1 LLGASSITPL
11 VVVVGF
17 YPPFDF
23 ENLDDDRFNI
33 RDKEKGYNMDFMS
46 YANLFQANM
55 DPLALLDPA
64 TLEKYSQRTFQT
76 FFQHFASKTRWIDG
90 QSMVYEKAPD
100 DSAGKVKV
108 TTTQRIETLTMVA
121 SATWLSLAIIFIL
134 VVILCICIV
143 ALKIVYPHNVLRSN
157 IECIADVLV
166 LIEGSE
172 ALLQCAGRHDA
183 RMLTEKGLRT
193 RLGWFKD
200 REGVVRYGVE
210 IVDAPGVEWIDKPSG
225 FEMVGRRDS

>member
-1 LLGASSITPL
+1 
-11 VVVVGF
+11 
-17 YPPFDF
+17 
-23 ENLDDDRFNI
+23 
-33 RDKEKGYNMDFMS
+33 MDFMS

-76 FFQHFASKTRWIDG
+76 FFQHFASKTKWIDG
-90 QSMVYEKAPD
+90 QSMVYKDAPD
-100 DSAGKVKV
+100 DRAGEFEV

-134 VVILCICIV
+134 VIILSICIV
-143 ALKIVYPHNVLRSN
+143 TLKIVYPHSIMRNN

-172 ALLQCAGRHDA
+172 ALLQCAERHDA
-183 RMLTEKGLRT
+183 NMLTDNGLRT

-210 IVDAPGVEWIDKPSG
+210 IVDAPGVEWIEKPG
-225 FEMVGRRDS
+225 GIEGQERREG

>member
-1 LLGASSITPL
+1 
-11 VVVVGF
+11 
-17 YPPFDF
+17 
-23 ENLDDDRFNI
+23 
-33 RDKEKGYNMDFMS
+33 
-46 YANLFQANM
+46 M

-76 FFQHFASKTRWIDG
+76 FFQHFASKTKWIDG
-90 QSMVYEKAPD
+90 QSMVYKDAPD
-100 DSAGKVKV
+100 DRAGEFEV

-134 VVILCICIV
+134 VIILSICIV
-143 ALKIVYPHNVLRSN
+143 TLKIVYPHSIMRNN

-172 ALLQCAGRHDA
+172 ALLQCAERHDA
-183 RMLTEKGLRT
+183 NMLTDNGLRT

-210 IVDAPGVEWIDKPSG
+210 IVDAPGVEWIEKPG
-225 FEMVGRRDS
+225 GIEGQERREG

>member
-1 LLGASSITPL
+1 
-11 VVVVGF
+11 
-17 YPPFDF
+17 
-23 ENLDDDRFNI
+23 
-33 RDKEKGYNMDFMS
+33 MDFMS

-55 DPLALLDPA
+55 DPLVLLDPA

-76 FFQHFASKTRWIDG
+76 FFQHFASKTKWIDG
-90 QSMVYEKAPD
+90 QSMVYKNAPD
-100 DSAGKVKV
+100 DRAGKVEV
-108 TTTQRIETLTMVA
+108 ATTQRIETLNMVA

-134 VVILCICIV
+134 VVILSICIV
-143 ALKIVYPHNVLRSN
+143 TLKIVYPDNIMRNN

-172 ALLQCAGRHDA
+172 ALLQCAERHDTN
-183 RMLTEKGLRT
+183 MLTDNGLRT

-210 IVDAPGVEWIDKPSG
+210 IADAPGVEWIEKPDG
-225 FEMVGRRDS
+225 IEGERRREG

>member
-1 LLGASSITPL
+1 
-11 VVVVGF
+11 
-17 YPPFDF
+17 
-23 ENLDDDRFNI
+23 
-33 RDKEKGYNMDFMS
+33 MDFMS

-55 DPLALLDPA
+55 DPLVLLDPA

-76 FFQHFASKTRWIDG
+76 FFQHFASKTKWIDG
-90 QSMVYEKAPD
+90 QSMVYKNAPD
-100 DSAGKVKV
+100 DRAGKFEVA
-108 TTTQRIETLTMVA
+108 TTQRIETLNMVA

-134 VVILCICIV
+134 VVILSICIV
-143 ALKIVYPHNVLRSN
+143 TLKIVYPDNIMRNN

-172 ALLQCAGRHDA
+172 ALLQCAERHDTN
-183 RMLTEKGLRT
+183 MLTDNGLRT

-210 IVDAPGVEWIDKPSG
+210 IVDAPGVEWIEKPG
-225 FEMVGRRDS
+225 GIEGERRREG

>member
-1 LLGASSITPL
+1 
-11 VVVVGF
+11 
-17 YPPFDF
+17 
-23 ENLDDDRFNI
+23 
-33 RDKEKGYNMDFMS
+33 MDFMS

-55 DPLALLDPA
+55 DPLVLLDPA

-76 FFQHFASKTRWIDG
+76 FFQHFASKTKWIDG
-90 QSMVYEKAPD
+90 QSMVYKNAPD
-100 DSAGKVKV
+100 DRAGKFEVA
-108 TTTQRIETLTMVA
+108 TTQRIETLNMVA

-134 VVILCICIV
+134 VVILSICIV
-143 ALKIVYPHNVLRSN
+143 TLKIVYPDNIMRNN

-172 ALLQCAGRHDA
+172 ALLQCAERHDTN
-183 RMLTEKGLRT
+183 MLTDNGLRT

-210 IVDAPGVEWIDKPSG
+210 IADAPGVEWIEKPDG
-225 FEMVGRRDS
+225 IEGERRREG

>member
-1 LLGASSITPL
+1 
-11 VVVVGF
+11 
-17 YPPFDF
+17 
-23 ENLDDDRFNI
+23 
-33 RDKEKGYNMDFMS
+33 MDFMS

-55 DPLALLDPA
+55 DPLVLLDPA

-76 FFQHFASKTRWIDG
+76 FFQHFASKTKWIDG
-90 QSMVYEKAPD
+90 QSMVYKNAPD
-100 DSAGKVKV
+100 DRAGKFEVA
-108 TTTQRIETLTMVA
+108 TTQRIETLNMVA

-134 VVILCICIV
+134 VVILSICIV
-143 ALKIVYPHNVLRSN
+143 TLKIVYPDNIMRNN

-172 ALLQCAGRHDA
+172 ALLQCAERHDTN
-183 RMLTEKGLRT
+183 MLTDNGLRT

-210 IVDAPGVEWIDKPSG
+210 NAPGVEWIEKPDG
-225 FEMVGRRDS
+225 IEGERRREG